1 MDEEKMREIY
11 YKYLS
16 DLSEIDG
23 QKQHVE
29 RERRILIQIGR
40 LADPCVGKKMKGYLS
55 L

>member
-1 MDEEKMREIY
+1 MDEEK
-11 YKYLS
+11 K
-16 DLSEIDG
+16 
-23 QKQHVE
+23 HVK